1 MTVIQYILSSI
12 AITFFSMVIGIG
24 INELI
29 KSKEFYK
36 SFSNWIFIKNDL
48 VYRLIG
54 IKYMKWL
61 VYKTFWKNVN
71 TKLIIDKRPS
81 LIELNLL
88 KQEMIYA
95 EISHLVGF
103 IFTLIISTISIIYEK
118 IEFGII
124 LIATNVIFNLYPA
137 LLQQKNK
144 NRINKLI

>member
-1 MTVIQYILSSI
+1 
-12 AITFFSMVIGIG
+12 MVIGIG